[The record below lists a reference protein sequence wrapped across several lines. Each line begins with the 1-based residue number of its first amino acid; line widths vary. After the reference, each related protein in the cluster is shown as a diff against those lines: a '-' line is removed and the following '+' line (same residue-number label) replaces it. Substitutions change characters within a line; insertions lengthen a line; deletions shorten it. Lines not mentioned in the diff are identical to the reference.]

1 LAAGAF
7 PIILSR
13 GVLGG
18 LVSFKKFDIVRVYLY
33 FIKQIWKIII
43 FSKMVKITF
52 KSPTQ
57 TEPFTLDID
66 LSTVTT
72 VIKLKEEVGKKTNDP
87 AANIKL
93 IHKGR

>member
-1 LAAGAF
+1 
-7 PIILSR
+7 
-13 GVLGG
+13 
-18 LVSFKKFDIVRVYLY
+18 
-33 FIKQIWKIII
+33 
-43 FSKMVKITF
+43 MVKITF

-57 TEPFTLDID
+57 SEPFTLDID